1 MTTGMDM
8 SPAIAT
14 SCVSETRLRRVYE
27 TFFMM
32 ECTAFLVIMN
42 VIANNGCFSG
52 HAISLTIC
60 QCTIVFAI
68 MIGGVF
74 AQTTRGGDGM

>member
-14 SCVSETRLRRVYE
+14 SWLSETRLRGVYE

-32 ECTAFLVIMN
+32 ECTAFLVMMN

-52 HAISLTIC
+52 RAISLTIF
-60 QCTIVFAI
+60 QWTIIFAI
-68 MIGGVF
+68 IIGGVS
-74 AQTTRGGDGM
+74 AQPTTGGDGM